1 MKNKKGFT
9 LIELLAVIVIL
20 AIIALIATPIVLNI
34 IKESKDSATIRSANF
49 YMDSVENSL
58 AANMLDGSKIEDG
71 HYIIME
77 NGDLCLE
84 LNKDKTCK
92 RGLIKVEVS
101 GKIPEKGNII
111 IIGSKLEKVDLL
123 VDNKEIFKYNGE
135 IVFNNGV
142 IKTSDSVGTII
153 LNGEIENSHPHITY
167 DAILDGT
174 TMPTIPAKL
183 KYTNGKEKD
192 VTFYYTGAGSVS
204 GSDDTQIGYW
214 TYFENGEVTRN
225 ADGTYS
231 GTGDSITLTSNTYD
245 NDDIP
250 EFTPTQHRIGTT
262 VLNKYESVE
271 ILGAVA
277 KFELSGFLK
286 FEPTGTKIIYENG
299 EPVGVE
305 EGELIPY
312 FEDGTKVKNII
323 LTYEN
328 NSQQIINIDQYKKM
342 ISIFEDNPS
351 TQEYMLENISE
362 DYLEIYGLFE
372 QPAALGFQADG
383 EIAVL
388 LVGDNDYICNKLS
401 KLSKITIEEE
411 VDGKLEKKTFDVF
424 NPIEDFLKK

>member
-1 MKNKKGFT
+1 
-9 LIELLAVIVIL
+9 
-20 AIIALIATPIVLNI
+20 
-34 IKESKDSATIRSANF
+34 
-49 YMDSVENSL
+49 MDSVENSL

-101 GKIPEKGNII
+101 GKTPEKGNII

-204 GSDDTQIGYW
+204 ASDDTQIGYW

-250 EFTPTQHRIGTT
+250 YFTPTQHRIGTT

-271 ILGAVA
+271 ILGEVA
-277 KFELSGFLK
+277 KFELFGLLYFL
-286 FEPTGTKIIYENG
+286 PTGTKIIYENG

-312 FEDGTKVKNII
+312 FVDGTKVKNII

-328 NSQQIINIDQYKKM
+328 NSQQIINIDEYKKM
-342 ISIFEDNPS
+342 MLIKYADDKDM
-351 TQEYMLENISE
+351 QEFLLENIRE
-362 DYLEIYGLFE
+362 DALDIYGLFE
-372 QPAALGFQADG
+372 QPAVIAFQADG
-383 EIAVL
+383 ESAAFWA
-388 LVGDNDYICNKLS
+388 GDNDYICNKLS